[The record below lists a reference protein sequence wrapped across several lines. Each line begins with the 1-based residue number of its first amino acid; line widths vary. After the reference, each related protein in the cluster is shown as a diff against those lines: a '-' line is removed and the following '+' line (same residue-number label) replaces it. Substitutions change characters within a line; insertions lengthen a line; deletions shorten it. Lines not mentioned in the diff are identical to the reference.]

1 MGEFAADLLVNDQVL
16 IELKAVKEFDDVH
29 MAQCLNYLNASGL
42 EICLLINFGKPKV
55 EVKRIRK

>member
-1 MGEFAADLLVNDQVL
+1 MVNDQVL